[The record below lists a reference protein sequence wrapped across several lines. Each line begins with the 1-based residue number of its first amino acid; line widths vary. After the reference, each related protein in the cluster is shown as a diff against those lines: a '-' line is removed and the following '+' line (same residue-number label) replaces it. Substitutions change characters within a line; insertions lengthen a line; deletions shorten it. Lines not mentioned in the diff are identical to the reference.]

1 MYQQSYISIIPPW
14 VEISGV
20 DYRNADLSRVGNA
33 SFFFYILLQIFYF
46 TLQLSCAF
54 FRLHNQSLGLTKWFI
69 VILIVF
75 IMYYLLCIYLIV
87 FSMLNLILHSPLIC
101 RYTTNISFLFWRVI
115 SNMLG
120 ILCSIFT
127 SVSFNK
133 NLTQLYN
140 MLLGS
145 NICYDKT
152 LY

>member
-1 MYQQSYISIIPPW
+1 MYQQSYISIIPPGDIW
-14 VEISGV
+14 GWLSESGFV
-20 DYRNADLSRVGNA
+20 SRWQCK
-33 SFFFYILLQIFYF
+33 FFFNIFLSIFYF

-54 FRLHNQSLGLTKWFI
+54 LQLHNPSLGLTKLQF

-145 NICYDKT
+145 NICYAVAHI
-152 LY
+152 